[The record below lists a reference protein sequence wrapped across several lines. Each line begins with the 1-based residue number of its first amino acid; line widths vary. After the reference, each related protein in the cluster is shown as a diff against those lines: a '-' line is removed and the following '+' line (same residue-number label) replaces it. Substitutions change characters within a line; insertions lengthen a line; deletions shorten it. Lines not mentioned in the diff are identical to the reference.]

1 MFAAEFPPPSSAL
14 LSIHC
19 SNLFRLD
26 VSSFDD
32 VGVSGLD
39 RFGEGTE
46 GVAVELE
53 EQAFPREARVDD
65 KSRQFH
71 HDVCGVTASVGTE
84 LILQAVDQLA
94 VVRNVSQRVLF
105 R

>member
-1 MFAAEFPPPSSAL
+1 MFATELPPPSSVL

-19 SNLFRLD
+19 PNLFWLD

-39 RFGEGTE
+39 CFGEGTE

-53 EQAFPREARVDD
+53 EEAFPREARVDD

-71 HDVCGVTASVGTE
+71 HDICGVTASVGAE
-84 LILQAVDQLA
+84 L
-94 VVRNVSQRVLF
+94 VL
-105 R
+105 